1 MSYNVFTKHDSEV
14 IAVTRQKAMGMLLT
28 VGLLAVLSIASF
40 ADTKPIPR
48 LIEMVSTD
56 AIPEFRLA
64 AARTLVAAHLFIERP
79 LSELDPLIQK
89 IERER
94 GFKELRQAVEEA
106 KQGKVISACWNLPIV
121 ENPVVAGV
129 DLRAK
134 TVEELENLAIYGSSP
149 QLREAATKMM
159 INKYLTPKARL
170 YAEWY
175 TYRLRAEV
183 DFDAVK
189 VQFYLWTVGVA
200 PQATEIKTI
209 ALIPLSQIFFA
220 EFLITLPASQVTAK
234 LKC

>member
-1 MSYNVFTKHDSEV
+1 M
-14 IAVTRQKAMGMLLT
+14 TRQKAMGMLLT
-28 VGLLAVLSIASF
+28 VGLLAALSIASF

-64 AARTLVAAHLFIERP
+64 AARTLVAAYLFIERP
-79 LSELDPLIQK
+79 LSDLDPLIQK

-106 KQGKVISACWNLPIV
+106 KQGTVISACWSLPRV

-129 DLRAK
+129 DLRTK

-149 QLREAATKMM
+149 QLREAATNVM

-175 TYRLRAEV
+175 TYRIKAEV

-220 EFLITLPASQVTAK
+220 EFLITLPANQVTAK

>member
-1 MSYNVFTKHDSEV
+1 M
-14 IAVTRQKAMGMLLT
+14 T
-28 VGLLAVLSIASF
+28 VGLIFVMALISW

-64 AARTLVAAHLFIERP
+64 AARTLVAAYLFIGRP

-89 IERER
+89 IEKER
-94 GFKELRQAVEEA
+94 GFKELRQAVDEA
-106 KQGKVISACWNLPIV
+106 KQEKVISACWNLPTV
-121 ENPVVAGV
+121 ENPVVAGI
-129 DLRAK
+129 DLRTK
-134 TVEELENLAIYGSSP
+134 TVAELEQLAIYGSSP

-159 INKYLTPKARL
+159 INKYLTPKAKL
-170 YAEWY
+170 YPEWY
-175 TYRLRAEV
+175 TYRIKAEE

-200 PQATEIKTI
+200 PQAVEIKTI

-234 LKC
+234 LKCS

>member
-1 MSYNVFTKHDSEV
+1 M
-14 IAVTRQKAMGMLLT
+14 TRRLLYVT
-28 VGLLAVLSIASF
+28 VGLVFVLTLVSW

-64 AARTLVAAHLFIERP
+64 AARTLVAAYLFTDRS
-79 LSELDPLIQK
+79 LSELDPLIRK
-89 IERER
+89 IEQER

-106 KQGKVISACWNLPIV
+106 KQGKVISGCWNLPTV
-121 ENPVVAGV
+121 ENPVVAGI
-129 DLRAK
+129 DLRSK
-134 TVEELENLAIYGSSP
+134 TVPELEQLAIYGSSP

-159 INKYLTPKARL
+159 INKYLSPKAKL
-170 YAEWY
+170 YPEWY
-175 TYRLRAEV
+175 TYRIKAEV

-200 PQATEIKTI
+200 PQAVEIKTI

-234 LKC
+234 LKCS

>member
-1 MSYNVFTKHDSEV
+1 MTRRV
-14 IAVTRQKAMGMLLT
+14 I
-28 VGLLAVLSIASF
+28 GLLVLLVFIAHMISL

-48 LIEMVSTD
+48 LVEMVSTD

-64 AARTLVAAHLFIERP
+64 AARTLVAAYLFLDRP

-89 IERER
+89 IEKER

-106 KQGKVISACWNLPIV
+106 KQGKVISACWNLPTV
-121 ENPVVAGV
+121 ENPIVGGI
-129 DLRAK
+129 DLRTK
-134 TVEELENLAIYGSSP
+134 TISELEQLAIYGNSP
-149 QLREAATKMM
+149 QLREAATKML
-159 INKYLTPKARL
+159 INKYLTPKAKL
-170 YAEWY
+170 YPEWY
-175 TYRLRAEV
+175 TYRVRAEE

-200 PQATEIKTI
+200 PHAVEIKTI

-234 LKC
+234 LKCK

>member
-1 MSYNVFTKHDSEV
+1 M
-14 IAVTRQKAMGMLLT
+14 TRRLLVV
-28 VGLLAVLSIASF
+28 VGLVFLVAATAF

-64 AARTLVAAHLFIERP
+64 AARTLVAAYLFIGRP

-89 IERER
+89 IEKER

-106 KQGKVISACWNLPIV
+106 KQGKVISACWNLPTV
-121 ENPVVAGV
+121 ENPVVAGI
-129 DLRAK
+129 DLRTK
-134 TVEELENLAIYGSSP
+134 TIPELEQLAIYGSSP

-159 INKYLTPKARL
+159 INKYLTPKAKL
-170 YAEWY
+170 YPEWY
-175 TYRLRAEV
+175 TYRIKAEE

-200 PQATEIKTI
+200 PQAVEIKTI

-234 LKC
+234 LKCNP

>member
-1 MSYNVFTKHDSEV
+1 M
-14 IAVTRQKAMGMLLT
+14 TRRLLVV
-28 VGLLAVLSIASF
+28 VGLVFLAAATAF

-64 AARTLVAAHLFIERP
+64 AARTLVAAYLFIGRP

-89 IERER
+89 IEKER

-106 KQGKVISACWNLPIV
+106 KQGKVISACWNLPTV
-121 ENPVVAGV
+121 ENPVVAGI
-129 DLRAK
+129 DLRTK
-134 TVEELENLAIYGSSP
+134 TIPELEQLAIYGSSP

-159 INKYLTPKARL
+159 INKYLTPKAKL
-170 YAEWY
+170 YPEWY
-175 TYRLRAEV
+175 TYRIKAEE

-200 PQATEIKTI
+200 PQAVELKTI

-234 LKC
+234 LKCNP

>member
-1 MSYNVFTKHDSEV
+1 M
-14 IAVTRQKAMGMLLT
+14 TRRLLLVT
-28 VGLLAVLSIASF
+28 VGVVFLVTIVSW

-64 AARTLVAAHLFIERP
+64 AARTLVAAYLFIGRP
-79 LSELDPLIQK
+79 LADLDPLIQK
-89 IERER
+89 IEKER

-106 KQGKVISACWNLPIV
+106 KQGKVISGCWNLPTV

-129 DLRAK
+129 DLRTK
-134 TVEELENLAIYGSSP
+134 TVAELEQLAIYGSSP

-159 INKYLTPKARL
+159 INKYLTPKAKL
-170 YAEWY
+170 YPEWY
-175 TYRLRAEV
+175 TYRVRAEA

-200 PQATEIKTI
+200 PQAVEIKTI

-234 LKC
+234 LKCS

>member
-1 MSYNVFTKHDSEV
+1 M
-14 IAVTRQKAMGMLLT
+14 RQYRRAL
-28 VGLLAVLSIASF
+28 GLLVVAGLVLLLNATSL

-48 LIEMVSTD
+48 LIEMATTD
-56 AIPEFRLA
+56 ALPEFRLA
-64 AARTLVAAHLFIERP
+64 AARTLVAAYLFIGRP
-79 LSELDPLIQK
+79 LSDLDPLIQK
-89 IERER
+89 TESER

-106 KQGKVISACWNLPIV
+106 KQEKIISGCWNLPTIDP
-121 ENPVVAGV
+121 PVVAGI
-129 DLRAK
+129 DLRTK
-134 TVEELENLAIYGSSP
+134 TVQELEELALYGSSP

-159 INKYLTPKARL
+159 IAKYLTPKAKL
-170 YAEWY
+170 YPEWY
-175 TYRLRAEV
+175 TYRIKAEV

>member
-1 MSYNVFTKHDSEV
+1 
-14 IAVTRQKAMGMLLT
+14 
-28 VGLLAVLSIASF
+28 
-40 ADTKPIPR
+40 
-48 LIEMVSTD
+48 MVSTD

-64 AARTLVAAHLFIERP
+64 AARTLVAAYLFIGRP

-106 KQGKVISACWNLPIV
+106 KQGKVISACWNLPTV
-121 ENPVVAGV
+121 ENPVVGGV
-129 DLRAK
+129 DLRTK
-134 TVEELENLAIYGSSP
+134 TVAELEQLAIYGSSS

-170 YAEWY
+170 YPEWY
-175 TYRLRAEV
+175 TYRIKAEV

-200 PQATEIKTI
+200 PQAVEIKTI
-209 ALIPLSQIFFA
+209 ALVPLSQIFFA

-234 LKC
+234 LKCS

>member
-1 MSYNVFTKHDSEV
+1 M
-14 IAVTRQKAMGMLLT
+14 TRRL
-28 VGLLAVLSIASF
+28 LLAVGVVFLVAVIAF

-64 AARTLVAAHLFIERP
+64 AARTLVAAYLFIGRP

-106 KQGKVISACWNLPIV
+106 KQGKVISACWNLPTV
-121 ENPVVAGV
+121 ENPVVAGI
-129 DLRAK
+129 DLRTK
-134 TVEELENLAIYGSSP
+134 TIPELEQLAIYGSSP

-159 INKYLTPKARL
+159 INKYLTPKVRL
-170 YAEWY
+170 YPEWY
-175 TYRLRAEV
+175 TYRVKAEP

-200 PQATEIKTI
+200 PQAVEIKTI

-234 LKC
+234 LKCSP

>member
-1 MSYNVFTKHDSEV
+1 M
-14 IAVTRQKAMGMLLT
+14 TRRLLLT
-28 VGLLAVLSIASF
+28 LGLVLFVVVNAF

-48 LIEMVSTD
+48 LVEMVSTD

-64 AARTLVAAHLFIERP
+64 AARTLVAAYLFTDRL

-89 IERER
+89 IEKER

-106 KQGKVISACWNLPIV
+106 KQGKVISGCWNLPTV
-121 ENPVVAGV
+121 ENPVVAGI
-129 DLRAK
+129 DLRTK
-134 TVEELENLAIYGSSP
+134 TVPELEQLAIYGSSP

-159 INKYLTPKARL
+159 INKYLAPKAKL
-170 YAEWY
+170 YPEWY
-175 TYRLRAEV
+175 TYRIKAEA

-200 PQATEIKTI
+200 PQAVEIKTI

-234 LKC
+234 LKCR

>member
-1 MSYNVFTKHDSEV
+1 M
-14 IAVTRQKAMGMLLT
+14 TRRLLLT
-28 VGLLAVLSIASF
+28 LGLVFLAVVTAF

-64 AARTLVAAHLFIERP
+64 AARTLVAAYLFIGRP

-106 KQGKVISACWNLPIV
+106 KQGKVISACWNLPTV
-121 ENPVVAGV
+121 ENPVVGGV
-129 DLRAK
+129 DLRTK
-134 TVEELENLAIYGSSP
+134 TVAELEQLAIYGSSS

-170 YAEWY
+170 YPEWY
-175 TYRLRAEV
+175 TYRIKAEV

-200 PQATEIKTI
+200 PQAVEIKTI
-209 ALIPLSQIFFA
+209 ALVPLSQIFFA

-234 LKC
+234 LKCS

>member
-1 MSYNVFTKHDSEV
+1 MTRRLFV
-14 IAVTRQKAMGMLLT
+14 ITASLVLLLVAV
-28 VGLLAVLSIASF
+28 SW

-64 AARTLVAAHLFIERP
+64 AARTLVAAYLFLDRP
-79 LSELDPLIQK
+79 LSELDPLIRK
-89 IERER
+89 IEQER

-106 KQGKVISACWNLPIV
+106 KQGKVISACWNLPTV

-129 DLRAK
+129 DLRTK
-134 TVEELENLAIYGSSP
+134 TIQELEQLAIFGSSP
-149 QLREAATKMM
+149 QLREAAAKMM
-159 INKYLTPKARL
+159 INKYLTPKAKL
-170 YAEWY
+170 YPEWY
-175 TYRLRAEV
+175 TYRIKAEA

-200 PQATEIKTI
+200 PQAVEIKTI

-234 LKC
+234 LKCS

>member
-1 MSYNVFTKHDSEV
+1 MV
-14 IAVTRQKAMGMLLT
+14 RRLLLT
-28 VGLLAVLSIASF
+28 LGLVLFVVVNAF

-64 AARTLVAAHLFIERP
+64 AARTLVAAYLFIERP

-89 IERER
+89 IEKER

-106 KQGKVISACWNLPIV
+106 KQGKVISACWNLPTV
-121 ENPVVAGV
+121 ENPVVAGI
-129 DLRAK
+129 DLRTK
-134 TVEELENLAIYGSSP
+134 TIPELEQLAIYGSSP

-159 INKYLTPKARL
+159 INKYLTPKAKL
-170 YAEWY
+170 YPEWY
-175 TYRLRAEV
+175 TYRIKAEV

-200 PQATEIKTI
+200 PQAVEIKTI

-220 EFLITLPASQVTAK
+220 EFLITLLASQVTAK
-234 LKC
+234 LKCS

>member
-1 MSYNVFTKHDSEV
+1 M
-14 IAVTRQKAMGMLLT
+14 TRRL
-28 VGLLAVLSIASF
+28 LLAVGLVFLVAVTAF

-64 AARTLVAAHLFIERP
+64 AARTLVAAYLFIERP
-79 LSELDPLIQK
+79 LSELEPLIQK
-89 IERER
+89 IEKER

-106 KQGKVISACWNLPIV
+106 KQGKVISGCWNLPTV
-121 ENPVVAGV
+121 ENPVVAGI
-129 DLRAK
+129 DLRTK
-134 TVEELENLAIYGSSP
+134 TVPELEQLAIYGSSP

-159 INKYLTPKARL
+159 INKYLTPKAKL
-170 YAEWY
+170 YPEWY
-175 TYRLRAEV
+175 TYRIRAEE

-200 PQATEIKTI
+200 PQAVEIKTI
-209 ALIPLSQIFFA
+209 ALVPLSQIFFA

-234 LKC
+234 LKCNP

>member
-1 MSYNVFTKHDSEV
+1 M
-14 IAVTRQKAMGMLLT
+14 TRRLLLLT
-28 VGLLAVLSIASF
+28 VSLVFLGAVTSW

-64 AARTLVAAHLFIERP
+64 AARTLVAAYLFIGRP
-79 LSELDPLIQK
+79 LSDLDPLIQK

-106 KQGKVISACWNLPIV
+106 QQEKVISACWNLPTV
-121 ENPVVAGV
+121 ENPVVGGI
-129 DLRAK
+129 DLRTK
-134 TVEELENLAIYGSSP
+134 TIPELEQLAIYGSSP
-149 QLREAATKMM
+149 QLREAATKML
-159 INKYLTPKARL
+159 INKYLTPKAKL
-170 YAEWY
+170 YPEWY
-175 TYRLRAEV
+175 TYRIRAEA

-200 PQATEIKTI
+200 PQAVEIKTI

-234 LKC
+234 LKCS

>member
-1 MSYNVFTKHDSEV
+1 
-14 IAVTRQKAMGMLLT
+14 
-28 VGLLAVLSIASF
+28 
-40 ADTKPIPR
+40 
-48 LIEMVSTD
+48 MVSTD

-64 AARTLVAAHLFIERP
+64 AARTLVAAHLFIGRP

-106 KQGKVISACWNLPIV
+106 KQGKVISACWDLPKV
-121 ENPVVAGV
+121 ENPVVAGI
-129 DLRAK
+129 DLRTK
-134 TVEELENLAIYGSSP
+134 TIPELEQLAIYGNSP

-159 INKYLTPKARL
+159 INKYLTPKAKL
-170 YAEWY
+170 YPEWY
-175 TYRLRAEV
+175 TYRIRAEE

-200 PQATEIKTI
+200 PQAVEIKTI

-220 EFLITLPASQVTAK
+220 EFLITLPPSQVTAK
-234 LKC
+234 LKCS

>member
-1 MSYNVFTKHDSEV
+1 M
-14 IAVTRQKAMGMLLT
+14 TRRLLVV
-28 VGLLAVLSIASF
+28 VGLVFLVAATAF

-64 AARTLVAAHLFIERP
+64 AARTLVAAYLFIGRP

-89 IERER
+89 IEKER

-106 KQGKVISACWNLPIV
+106 KQGKVISACWNLPTV
-121 ENPVVAGV
+121 ENPVVAGI
-129 DLRAK
+129 DLRTK
-134 TVEELENLAIYGSSP
+134 TIPELEQLAIYGSSP

-159 INKYLTPKARL
+159 INKYLTPKAKL
-170 YAEWY
+170 YPEWY
-175 TYRLRAEV
+175 TYRIKAEE

-200 PQATEIKTI
+200 PQAVELKTI

-234 LKC
+234 LKCNP

>member
-1 MSYNVFTKHDSEV
+1 MV
-14 IAVTRQKAMGMLLT
+14 RRLLLT
-28 VGLLAVLSIASF
+28 LGLVLFVVVNAF

-64 AARTLVAAHLFIERP
+64 AARTLVAAYLFIGRP

-106 KQGKVISACWNLPIV
+106 KQGKVISACWNLPTV
-121 ENPVVAGV
+121 ENPVVGGV
-129 DLRAK
+129 DLRTK
-134 TVEELENLAIYGSSP
+134 TVAELEQLAIYGSSS

-170 YAEWY
+170 YPEWY
-175 TYRLRAEV
+175 TYRIKAEV

-200 PQATEIKTI
+200 PQAVEIKTI

-220 EFLITLPASQVTAK
+220 EFLITLQASQVTAK
-234 LKC
+234 LKCS

>member
-1 MSYNVFTKHDSEV
+1 MV
-14 IAVTRQKAMGMLLT
+14 RRLLLT
-28 VGLLAVLSIASF
+28 LGLVLFVVVNAF

-64 AARTLVAAHLFIERP
+64 AARTLVAAYLFIERP

-89 IERER
+89 IEKER

-106 KQGKVISACWNLPIV
+106 KQGKVISACWNLPTV
-121 ENPVVAGV
+121 ENPVVAGI
-129 DLRAK
+129 DLRTK
-134 TVEELENLAIYGSSP
+134 TIPELEQLAIYGSSP

-159 INKYLTPKARL
+159 INKYLTPKAKL
-170 YAEWY
+170 YPEWY
-175 TYRLRAEV
+175 TYRIKAEA

-200 PQATEIKTI
+200 PQAVEIKTI

-234 LKC
+234 LKCNP

>member
-1 MSYNVFTKHDSEV
+1 
-14 IAVTRQKAMGMLLT
+14 MGMLLT
-28 VGLLAVLSIASF
+28 VGLLAALSIASF

-64 AARTLVAAHLFIERP
+64 AARTLVAAYLFIERP
-79 LSELDPLIQK
+79 LSDLDPLIQK

-106 KQGKVISACWNLPIV
+106 KQGTVISACWSLPRV

-129 DLRAK
+129 DLRTK

-149 QLREAATKMM
+149 QLREAATNVM

-175 TYRLRAEV
+175 TYRIKAEV

-220 EFLITLPASQVTAK
+220 EFLITLPANQVTAK

>member
-1 MSYNVFTKHDSEV
+1 MV
-14 IAVTRQKAMGMLLT
+14 RRLLLT
-28 VGLLAVLSIASF
+28 LGLVLFVVVNAF

-64 AARTLVAAHLFIERP
+64 AARTLVAAYLFIERP

-89 IERER
+89 IEKER

-106 KQGKVISACWNLPIV
+106 KQGKVISACWNLPTV
-121 ENPVVAGV
+121 ENPVVAGI
-129 DLRAK
+129 DLRTK
-134 TVEELENLAIYGSSP
+134 TIPELEQLAIYGSSP

-159 INKYLTPKARL
+159 INKYLTPKAKL
-170 YAEWY
+170 YPEWY
-175 TYRLRAEV
+175 TYRIKAEA

-200 PQATEIKTI
+200 PQAVEIKTI

-234 LKC
+234 LKCS

>member
-1 MSYNVFTKHDSEV
+1 M
-14 IAVTRQKAMGMLLT
+14 TRRLLIVT
-28 VGLLAVLSIASF
+28 VGLIFVMALISW

-64 AARTLVAAHLFIERP
+64 AARTLVAAYLFIGRP

-89 IERER
+89 IEKER
-94 GFKELRQAVEEA
+94 GFKELRQAVDEA
-106 KQGKVISACWNLPIV
+106 KQEKVISACWNLPTV
-121 ENPVVAGV
+121 ENPVVAGI
-129 DLRAK
+129 DLRTK
-134 TVEELENLAIYGSSP
+134 TVAELEQLAIYGSSP

-159 INKYLTPKARL
+159 INKYLTPKAKL
-170 YAEWY
+170 YPEWY
-175 TYRLRAEV
+175 TYRIKAEE

-200 PQATEIKTI
+200 PQAVEIKTI

-234 LKC
+234 LKCS

>member
-1 MSYNVFTKHDSEV
+1 MIRRIVCVAIGLVLLVAV
-14 IAVTRQKAMGMLLT
+14 I
-28 VGLLAVLSIASF
+28 SW

-64 AARTLVAAHLFIERP
+64 AARTLVAAYLFIGRP
-79 LSELDPLIQK
+79 LSDLDPLIQK

-106 KQGKVISACWNLPIV
+106 KQGKVISACWNLPTVETPIV
-121 ENPVVAGV
+121 SGV
-129 DLRAK
+129 DLRTK
-134 TVEELENLAIYGSSP
+134 TIQELEQLAIFGGSP
-149 QLREAATKMM
+149 QLREAAAKMM
-159 INKYLTPKARL
+159 INKYLTPKAKL
-170 YAEWY
+170 YPEWY
-175 TYRLRAEV
+175 TYRIKAEA

-200 PQATEIKTI
+200 PHAVELKTI
-209 ALIPLSQIFFA
+209 ALVPLSQIFFA

-234 LKC
+234 LKCS

>member
-1 MSYNVFTKHDSEV
+1 M
-14 IAVTRQKAMGMLLT
+14 TRRLLPIT
-28 VGLLAVLSIASF
+28 VGLVLLLGTVSW

-64 AARTLVAAHLFIERP
+64 AARTLVAAYLFIGRP

-106 KQGKVISACWNLPIV
+106 KQGKVISACWNLPTV

-129 DLRAK
+129 DLRTK
-134 TVEELENLAIYGSSP
+134 TIQELEQLAIFGGSP
-149 QLREAATKMM
+149 QLRQAATKMM
-159 INKYLTPKARL
+159 INKYLTPKAKL
-170 YAEWY
+170 YPEWY
-175 TYRLRAEV
+175 TYRVKAEA

-200 PQATEIKTI
+200 PQAVEIKTI

-234 LKC
+234 LKCS

>member
-1 MSYNVFTKHDSEV
+1 
-14 IAVTRQKAMGMLLT
+14 
-28 VGLLAVLSIASF
+28 
-40 ADTKPIPR
+40 
-48 LIEMVSTD
+48 MVSTD

-64 AARTLVAAHLFIERP
+64 AARTLVAAYLFIERP

-89 IERER
+89 IEKER

-106 KQGKVISACWNLPIV
+106 KQGKVISGCWNLPTV
-121 ENPVVAGV
+121 ENPVVAGI
-129 DLRAK
+129 DLRTK
-134 TVEELENLAIYGSSP
+134 TIPELEQLAIYGSSP

-159 INKYLTPKARL
+159 INKYLAPKAKL
-170 YAEWY
+170 YPEWY
-175 TYRLRAEV
+175 TYRIKAEA

-200 PQATEIKTI
+200 PQAVEIKTI

-234 LKC
+234 LKCNS

>member
-1 MSYNVFTKHDSEV
+1 MV
-14 IAVTRQKAMGMLLT
+14 RRLLLT
-28 VGLLAVLSIASF
+28 LGLVLFVVVNAF

-64 AARTLVAAHLFIERP
+64 AARTLVAAYLFIERP

-89 IERER
+89 IEKER

-106 KQGKVISACWNLPIV
+106 KQGKVISACWNLPTV
-121 ENPVVAGV
+121 ENPVVAGI
-129 DLRAK
+129 DLRTK
-134 TVEELENLAIYGSSP
+134 TIPELEQLAIYGSSP

-159 INKYLTPKARL
+159 INKYLTPKAKL
-170 YAEWY
+170 YPEWY
-175 TYRLRAEV
+175 TYRIKAEA

-200 PQATEIKTI
+200 PQAVEIKTI

-220 EFLITLPASQVTAK
+220 EFLITLPASQVKAK
-234 LKC
+234 LKCS

>member
-1 MSYNVFTKHDSEV
+1 M
-14 IAVTRQKAMGMLLT
+14 TRRLLLT
-28 VGLLAVLSIASF
+28 LGLIFLAAVNIF

-64 AARTLVAAHLFIERP
+64 AARTLVAAYLFIGRS

-106 KQGKVISACWNLPIV
+106 KGGKLISACWDLPTV
-121 ENPVVAGV
+121 ANPVVAGI

-134 TVEELENLAIYGSSP
+134 TVAELEQLAIYGSSP

-159 INKYLTPKARL
+159 INKYLTPKAKL
-170 YAEWY
+170 YPEWY
-175 TYRLRAEV
+175 TYRVKAEP

-200 PQATEIKTI
+200 PQAIEIKTI
-209 ALIPLSQIFFA
+209 ALVPLSQIFFA

-234 LKC
+234 LKCS

>member
-1 MSYNVFTKHDSEV
+1 MV
-14 IAVTRQKAMGMLLT
+14 RRLLLT
-28 VGLLAVLSIASF
+28 LGLVFIVGVVTAS

-64 AARTLVAAHLFIERP
+64 AARTLVAAYLFIERP

-89 IERER
+89 IEKER

-106 KQGKVISACWNLPIV
+106 KQGKVISACWNLPTV
-121 ENPVVAGV
+121 ENPVVAGI
-129 DLRAK
+129 DLRTK
-134 TVEELENLAIYGSSP
+134 TIPELEQLAIYGSSP

-159 INKYLTPKARL
+159 INKYLTPKAKL
-170 YAEWY
+170 YPEWY
-175 TYRLRAEV
+175 TYRIKAEA

-200 PQATEIKTI
+200 PQAVEIKTI

-234 LKC
+234 LKCS